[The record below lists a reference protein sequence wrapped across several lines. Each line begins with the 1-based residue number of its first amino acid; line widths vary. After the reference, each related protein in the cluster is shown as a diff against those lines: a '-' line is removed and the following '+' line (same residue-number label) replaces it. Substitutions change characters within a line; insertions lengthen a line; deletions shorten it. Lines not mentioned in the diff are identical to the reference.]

1 MKRGLAV
8 FFASLALLL
17 LGVAASSVTADG
29 GDDNFK
35 KAGLQVLAEKERLL
49 TEKRNAVLA
58 TAAQIAADQTVD
70 GNETRELK
78 QGIEDFNQAKSEAD
92 NYLKFYELK
101 TSGVLPED
109 LTSAVGKYWENV
121 GLFAR
126 DRTGQVRTYL
136 VRLTGHDV
144 VVQSVFTPIGV
155 WQIFLLLLSLAT
167 IAVSVSMFYTRKEQL
182 IILAVALA
190 FLAFISVLL
199 LVFA

>member
-8 FFASLALLL
+8 FFAALALLL

-78 QGIEDFNQAKSEAD
+78 HGIEDFNQAKSEAD
-92 NYLKFYELK
+92 NYLEFYELK

-109 LTSAVGKYWENV
+109 LTSAVGEYWNNV

-126 DRTGQVRTYL
+126 DKTGQIRTYF

-144 VVQSVFTPIGV
+144 VVQSVFTPIGG
-155 WQIFLLLLSLAT
+155 WQIFLLLLSLAM
-167 IAVSVSMFYTRKEQL
+167 IAVSVLMFCMREEQF
-182 IILAVALA
+182 IAVAPAL
-190 FLAFISVLL
+190 LSLLSVSL
-199 LVFA
+199 LVFF